1 LKQIA
6 FRLLLFCTVLAS
18 YQVEAFAQ
26 VVQTFNLKEIGD
38 SKHLATESIMLED
51 PQHLLDF
58 HAVMENDSVKK
69 QFGSLSDDIPYMDFT
84 ASTFW
89 QKIRLRNPTKQKLTF
104 YLETARPLTNKVNL
118 YLFDEAGDLIKV
130 FQAGDDLPFKERPY
144 QHRKFIFPLS
154 FSANTTTTL
163 LVETKSDGEIL
174 KLPLK
179 FWDVEAFTQFSATEN
194 FFLGLYYGL
203 FILVIVLFSFFGLAL
218 RQGLYLYFVS
228 YVFVLGLFQFS
239 LDGLAYQYLWP
250 SIPWVG
256 NHAILIWAAF
266 SMLAMMLYVKH
277 FLTFKE
283 NHPKYM
289 QIYNGFMLLICLS
302 LLVSLTNGML
312 YRYAFPVLN
321 GLSFIT
327 ILYILYGLVLKYRS
341 NDKPELPIILAFL
354 CLVIGSIL
362 FILANT
368 NFINNEFLAANALK
382 LGSATEVTFL
392 SLAMA
397 GRYRKTQQE
406 KIAAQNEA
414 FKRLEEVNTLKEEQ
428 NVQLERQVAERTE
441 EIRKQAD
448 TLAEQNNEIINSIN
462 YAQRLQNAILPSDE
476 SLAKALKNPAVLYLP
491 KDIVSGDF
499 YWLETT
505 EEHVYFAVAD
515 CTGHGV
521 PGALVSVIGHNGL
534 NRCVRELKLKDP
546 AEILDHLTLMV
557 EETFSKEKPN
567 VSDGMDIALCVW
579 DKKEKLQFA
588 GAFNPL
594 YLIRN
599 EEIIEIKG
607 DKQPIGKF
615 IKRDPFQSHEIKLQ
629 SGDNIYLFSDGY
641 ADQFGGPKGK
651 KLKYSRF
658 KEYLLELNHLNGDAH
673 TKSLEQKI
681 KDWQGEEAQIDDI
694 CVMKVPF

>member
-1 LKQIA
+1 MKQLAFSFFTFSLLIFFSGANYAEQLKPFDLQ
-6 FRLLLFCTVLAS
+6 
-18 YQVEAFAQ
+18 
-26 VVQTFNLKEIGD
+26 EIGE
-38 SKHLATESIMLED
+38 SRHLATKSVILED
-51 PQHLLDF
+51 SEHLLDF
-58 HAVMENDSVKK
+58 HDIMEQDSLEPYFK
-69 QFGSLSDDIPYMDFT
+69 QPTNDIPYMDFT
-84 ASTFW
+84 ASTYW
-89 QKIRLRNPTKQKLTF
+89 QKIKLRNTTNKIQNF

-118 YLFDEAGDLIKV
+118 YLFDEEGDLIKV

-144 QHRKFIFPLS
+144 QHRKFIFPIS
-154 FSANTTTTL
+154 FGANSTATL
-163 LVETKSDGEIL
+163 VVETRSDGEIL

-179 FWDVEAFTQFSATEN
+179 FWSVEAFTQFSATEN

-218 RQGLYLYFVS
+218 RQGLYLFFVS

-250 SIPWVG
+250 SYPWFG
-256 NHAILIWAAF
+256 NHAILVWAAI

-277 FLTFKE
+277 FLTFQE
-283 NHPKYM
+283 NHPTYIR
-289 QIYNGFMLLICLS
+289 IYNVFLGLITLS
-302 LLVSLTNGML
+302 LFASLSSGVL
-312 YRYAFPVLN
+312 YQFSFPVLN
-321 GLSFIT
+321 GLSFIS

-341 NDKPELPIILAFL
+341 NDKPDLPIILAFL
-354 CLVIGSIL
+354 SLVIGSIL

-428 NVQLERQVAERTE
+428 NVKLERQVAERTE

-448 TLAEQNNEIINSIN
+448 TLTEQNTEIINSIN
-462 YAQRLQNAILPSDE
+462 YAKRLQDAILPSD
-476 SLAKALKNPAVLYLP
+476 SALKSALGNPAVLYLP

-499 YWLETT
+499 YWLENT
-505 EEHVYFAVAD
+505 EKHVYFAVAD

-521 PGALVSVIGHNGL
+521 PGALVSVVGYNAL
-534 NRCVRELKLKDP
+534 NRCVRELKLTDP
-546 AEILDHLTLMV
+546 AEILDNLTKMV
-557 EETFSKEKPN
+557 EETFSKEKTT

-579 DKKEKLQFA
+579 DKKDCLHFA

-599 EEIIEIKG
+599 QELIEIKG

-615 IKRDPFQSHEIKLQ
+615 IKRDPFQSHEIKVLV
-629 SGDNIYLFSDGY
+629 GDAIYLFSDGY

-658 KEYLLELNHLNGDAH
+658 KEYLLELNHENGEILSN
-673 TKSLEQKI
+673 SLEKRI
-681 KDWQGEEAQIDDI
+681 RDWQGEEDQIDDI
-694 CVMKVPF
+694 CVMKVQF

>member
-1 LKQIA
+1 LKQFA
-6 FRLLLFCTVLAS
+6 FQLLLICSVLAHFS
-18 YQVEAFAQ
+18 NESVAQ
-26 VVQTFNLKEIGD
+26 DLRAYNLKKIGE
-38 SKHLATESIMLED
+38 SQHLAKESKILED
-51 PQHLLDF
+51 PSHLLDF
-58 HAVMENDSVKK
+58 HAIMESDSVE
-69 QFGSLSDDIPYMDFT
+69 SLFTSPSNDIPYLDFT

-89 QKIRLRNPTKQKLTF
+89 QKISLKNPTDEELTF

-118 YLFDEAGDLIKV
+118 YLFNEEGDLIKV

-154 FSANTTTTL
+154 FEANTSTTL
-163 LVETKSDGEIL
+163 LLETESDGEIL

-179 FWDVEAFTQFSATEN
+179 FWNVEAFTQFSATEN

-218 RQGLYLYFVS
+218 RQGLYLFFVS

-250 SIPWVG
+250 SHPWMG
-256 NHAILIWAAF
+256 NHAILIWAAI
-266 SMLAMMLYVKH
+266 SMLAMMFYVKH
-277 FLTFKE
+277 FLTFQK
-283 NHPKYM
+283 NHPKY
-289 QIYNGFMLLICLS
+289 IKVYNGFMVLIVLS
-302 LLVSLTNGML
+302 LLASLTNGPL
-312 YRYAFPVLN
+312 YQYAFPVLN
-321 GLSFIT
+321 GLSFIS

-341 NDKPELPIILAFL
+341 NDKPELPILLAFL

-406 KIAAQNEA
+406 KISAQNEA

-428 NVQLERQVAERTE
+428 NVKLEKQVAERTE
-441 EIRKQAD
+441 EIREQAN
-448 TLAEQNNEIINSIN
+448 TLAQQNKEIINSIN
-462 YAQRLQNAILPSDE
+462 YAQRLQDAILPSE
-476 SLAKALKNPAVLYLP
+476 NALNKALPDPAVLNLP

-505 EEHVYFAVAD
+505 EKHVYFAVAD

-521 PGALVSVIGHNGL
+521 PGALVSVVGYNAL
-534 NRCVRELKLKDP
+534 NRCVRELKLTNP
-546 AEILDHLTLMV
+546 AEILDHLTMMV
-557 EETFSKEKPN
+557 EETFSKEQN
-567 VSDGMDIALCVW
+567 TVSDGMDIALCVW
-579 DKKEKLQFA
+579 DKNESLYFA

-594 YLIRN
+594 YLIKN
-599 EEIIEIKG
+599 EELIEIKG

-615 IKRDPFQSHEIKLQ
+615 IKREPFKAHEIKLNK
-629 SGDNIYLFSDGY
+629 GDAVYLFSDGY

-658 KEYLLELNHLNGDAH
+658 KEYLIELNHLNS
-673 TKSLEQKI
+673 KSLENSLEKRI
-681 KDWQGEEAQIDDI
+681 RAWQGNEEQIDDI
-694 CVMKVPF
+694 CVMKVQF